1 MRRIGFMKRRV
12 SFAGKYRC
20 GRRRGGHIRR
30 YDREQ
35 LSLFFGKSNKRED
48 SEGYTRICPTCGKRI
63 SAGASRCPY
72 CREELSPIGHAV
84 TEGIMGL
91 LKLLVIFAVVMMI
104 LISIAKG
111 GFSWL
116 V

>member
-1 MRRIGFMKRRV
+1 MLESIVVVVVGVGIFGAMIV
-12 SFAGKYRC
+12 SM
-20 GRRRGGHIRR
+20 
-30 YDREQ
+30 